1 MGWFLLGPW
10 KSEGHFTRNEY
21 PPKLTNDKSVKK
33 YVSKYDMTKQLC
45 VGSTNIKIVFDTFKL
60 VSLF

>member
-1 MGWFLLGPW
+1 M
-10 KSEGHFTRNEY
+10 
-21 PPKLTNDKSVKK
+21 TNQSKK

-45 VGSTNIKIVFDTFKL
+45 EGGANIKIVFDTFKL